1 MFNVS
6 RTAANYGN
14 GVCDLFPDEE
24 DVVSPETRELLLFHA
39 GKVGEVPLLPTV
51 AREIMAMLGDPSVGM
66 ARVALSARK
75 DPAMAANLLR
85 VANSAAFGG
94 AAPVSSIREALVR
107 IGIEGTKRFLY
118 QTSTARILA
127 VKARPELAAR
137 LQERPLVGD
146 TERRAT
152 RHLHRA
158 NLLLAF
164 VHPHEPLISSLPDD
178 GEPPLPEAQARL
190 PRQPC
195 FQGEHGGL
203 STVAH
208 LHAARGGEHRH
219 LGAVR
224 GHVHRFGGAVE
235 QPPRSERRLD
245 GLHESAGVGHEQH
258 LTIGRPRH
266 TAGRLAGNGKHRLEG
281 LPRVEVVGVAAHQAA
296 PPRRSATMAAAS
308 SGLTG
313 MG

>member
-137 LQERPLVGD
+137 LQERSVAVAHAAARIAQHHGSDPDTAFLAGLLHDVGW
-146 TERRAT
+146 AVGYG
-152 RHLHRA
+152 
-158 NLLLAF
+158 LL
-164 VHPHEPLISSLPDD
+164 
-178 GEPPLPEAQARL
+178 ARL
-190 PRQPC
+190 PSALPPELATDETRAFATVDALHTETGATLGRCWNLSPSAVDAISGHHQPM
-195 FQGEHGGL
+195 ERHAGL
-203 STVAH
+203 MAH
-208 LHAARGGEHRH
+208 IVYAAT
-219 LGAVR
+219 
-224 GHVHRFGGAVE
+224 HVCDSMGIGPVE
-235 QPPRSERRLD
+235 PPSLELADDPVMQRLRLD
-245 GLHESAGVGHEQH
+245 
-258 LTIGRPRH
+258 R
-266 TAGRLAGNGKHRLEG
+266 TALAQLRTALKLD
-281 LPRVEVVGVAAHQAA
+281 LP
-296 PPRRSATMAAAS
+296 
-308 SGLTG
+308 
-313 MG
+313 